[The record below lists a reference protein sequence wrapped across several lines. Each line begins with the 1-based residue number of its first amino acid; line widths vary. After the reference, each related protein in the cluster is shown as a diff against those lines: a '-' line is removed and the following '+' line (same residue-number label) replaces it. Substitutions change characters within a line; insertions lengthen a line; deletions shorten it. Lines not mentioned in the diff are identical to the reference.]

1 MRALLP
7 WYRRKSNA
15 WYPDTGTKDRFSAD
29 TRGVNLPTAPLDT
42 PESLPRDLEALT
54 AWTVREQ
61 ASDLHI
67 RAGAPI
73 AIRVHGAL
81 VTDGGGPLSAE
92 QARDIVHAAVGAAGM
107 EQAYEVDGEV
117 DFAVQT
123 AVGRFRANAYR
134 SRGTDS
140 LVLRRVQTIIPTLD
154 ELGLPE
160 AIAGLATMQ
169 QGLVLVC
176 GPTGSGKTTTLAAL
190 VGSVNRDRACHIL
203 TIEDPI
209 EFIHESQRASVS
221 QREIHTDTRDFPR
234 ALRAGMRQ
242 DPDVILVGEIRDS
255 ETMRIALQAAETGH
269 LVFASMHASSAAET
283 VNRVLD
289 FFPSEEQPHARA
301 VLADSLQAIVIQR
314 LVPSLRDA
322 GREILTEVA
331 IATTRLRDAIGGRSA
346 ETTVEEVIAD
356 GEYYGMHTFEQDV
369 VTAIL
374 AGRISVDSGEA
385 VVPRPADLHVALK
398 RAGYRGEHA

>member
-1 MRALLP
+1 M
-7 WYRRKSNA
+7 
-15 WYPDTGTKDRFSAD
+15 
-29 TRGVNLPTAPLDT
+29 NLPTAPIDA
-42 PESLPRDLEALT
+42 PGPVPRDLEALT
-54 AWTVREQ
+54 AWAAREQ

-73 AIRVHGAL
+73 AIRVHGEL
-81 VTDGGGPLSAE
+81 VSDGSGVLSAE
-92 QARDIVHAAVGAAGM
+92 QAHDLVQAAVTAAGV
-107 EQAYEVDGEV
+107 EASYAADGEI

-123 AVGRFRANAYR
+123 AAGRFRANAYR

-140 LVLRRVQTIIPTLD
+140 LVLRRVHTQIPTIGD
-154 ELGLPE
+154 LGLPE
-160 AIAGLATMQ
+160 SIAGLAALQ

-190 VGSVNRDRACHIL
+190 VGRVNSERPCHIL

-209 EFIHESQRASVS
+209 EFIHESRRASVS

-242 DPDVILVGEIRDS
+242 DPDVIMVGEIRDA

-289 FFPSEEQPHARA
+289 FFSAEEQPHARA
-301 VLADSLQAIVIQR
+301 VLADTLQAIVIQR
-314 LVPSLRDA
+314 LVPSLRGA

-331 IATTRLRDAIGGRSA
+331 IATTRLRDAVAGRSEQA
-346 ETTVEEVIAD
+346 TVEEVITD

-369 VTAIL
+369 VHAIL
-374 AGRISVDSGEA
+374 AGRISVESGEA